1 MGVQARQQ
9 PYEFIMAVGKNKKL
23 MKGKKGGKKKIID
36 PFTRKEWYDV
46 KAPNLFKNRQV
57 GKTLV
62 TRTIGTKIASAN
74 LKGRVLEACVADLN
88 NDEEQAFLQIRLRIE
103 DVQGSHCLTN
113 FHGMRLSTDKVK
125 GLVRKWQSLI
135 EATMDVKTTDGYV
148 LRLFCIG
155 FTKKRQNQVKGT
167 AYAQTAQI
175 QRIRRRMFGIMNRE
189 SQCDLKDLVTKL
201 VPNTIGKKI
210 EKRCTSIYPLKDV
223 YIRKVKVIKT
233 PKFDPARLMELPSDS
248 RHDAGKKVARQ

>member
-74 LKGRVLEACVADLN
+74 L
-88 NDEEQAFLQIRLRIE
+88 
-103 DVQGSHCLTN
+103 
-113 FHGMRLSTDKVK
+113 K

-233 PKFDPARLMELPSDS
+233 PKFDPARLMELHSDS

>member
-74 LKGRVLEACVADLN
+74 LKGRV
-88 NDEEQAFLQIRLRIE
+88 
-103 DVQGSHCLTN
+103 
-113 FHGMRLSTDKVK
+113 
-125 GLVRKWQSLI
+125 RKWQSLI

-155 FTKKRQNQVKGT
+155 FT
-167 AYAQTAQI
+167 
-175 QRIRRRMFGIMNRE
+175 MNRQ

-210 EKRCTSIYPLKDV
+210 EKRCTSIY
-223 YIRKVKVIKT
+223 
-233 PKFDPARLMELPSDS
+233 
-248 RHDAGKKVARQ
+248 

>member
-103 DVQGSHCLTN
+103 DVQCSHCLTN

-155 FTKKRQNQVKGT
+155 
-167 AYAQTAQI
+167 
-175 QRIRRRMFGIMNRE
+175 IMNRE

-210 EKRCTSIYPLKDV
+210 EKRCPSIYPLKDV

-233 PKFDPARLMELPSDS
+233 PKFDPARLMELHSDS